1 MFAGLNLLVLSH
13 SLTTYHLP
21 PAYSQPLHVVCT
33 HQARCRWSACYI
45 IPSPSLPPPT
55 IHPPTHVCPVVCMP
69 CFLSGTVPLERVLD
83 IISSPR
89 SRLLRLDLAHL
100 SIDPYENDR

>member
-1 MFAGLNLLVLSH
+1 MPLERVLD
-13 SLTTYHLP
+13 
-21 PAYSQPLHVVCT
+21 
-33 HQARCRWSACYI
+33 I

-55 IHPPTHVCPVVCMP
+55 IHPPHSRLPGCLHALL
-69 CFLSGTVPLERVLD
+69 LSGTVPLERVLD